1 MFDSGTHCLYDPRA
15 MGPNGTIPR
24 RVILFIGLLACF
36 SPVSCD
42 RPKAT
47 GQGGRRVASLVP
59 AVTEMLIGM
68 NLTDRLVAVSNY
80 ESAPQVSALPRVG
93 DYQTTDWET
102 LARVKPDAM
111 IVQMHPDRVPA
122 GLVQRAREMN
132 IELVNIKIE
141 TLEDILSTMQQVAAV
156 AGDRDRGAHAVR
168 TLREKLDEV
177 KESCARRKPLSVLLV
192 RDADG
197 KEVIG
202 PDTFLNDLLPF
213 INATNA
219 AGGLKTRYPSIDPEK
234 IAQLNPQAVIILLP
248 GAPPETVAQ
257 ALRFWNNLPQLQA
270 VRNNR
275 VHIITE
281 SYAHVPGPRL
291 ADLAQVMAKGLNQQ
305 PATTNKQLQP

>member
-1 MFDSGTHCLYDPRA
+1 MFDSGTRCLYDPRA

-24 RVILFIGLLACF
+24 RVILFIGLTACF
-36 SPVSCD
+36 TPVSCD

-80 ESAPQVSALPRVG
+80 ESAPQVKNLPRVG

-102 LARVKPDAM
+102 LAQVRPDAM
-111 IVQMHPDRVPA
+111 VIQIHPDRVPA

-132 IELVNIKIE
+132 LELVNIRIE
-141 TLEDILSTMQQVAAV
+141 TLEDILSTMQQVASV
-156 AGDRDRGAHAVR
+156 AGDRDRGAQAVR
-168 TLREKLDEV
+168 ELREKLDEV
-177 KESCARRKPLSVLLV
+177 KESCSNRAPLSVLLV

-219 AGGLKTRYPSIDPEK
+219 AASLKTRYPSIDPEK
-234 IAQLNPQAVIILLP
+234 IAQLDPQAVIVLLP
-248 GAPPETVAQ
+248 GAKPESVQQAQ
-257 ALRFWNNLPQLQA
+257 RFWNAMPRLRA
-270 VRNNR
+270 VRDKR
-275 VHIITE
+275 IHIVTE
-281 SYAHVPGPRL
+281 EYAHVPGPRL
-291 ADLAQVMAKGLNQQ
+291 ADLARRLAGCLQET
-305 PATTNKQLQP
+305 PTTKP